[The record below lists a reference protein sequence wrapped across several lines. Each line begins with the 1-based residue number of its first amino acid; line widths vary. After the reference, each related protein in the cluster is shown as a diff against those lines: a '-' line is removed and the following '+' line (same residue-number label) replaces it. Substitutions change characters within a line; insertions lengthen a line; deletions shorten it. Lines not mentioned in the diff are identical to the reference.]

1 MKTKII
7 AMYLPQFHSI
17 PENDE
22 FWGKGFTDWVT
33 VKKAKSLFEGH
44 NQPKIPLNDNYYD
57 LSQKDAVAWQC
68 KIAREHGIYGFAI
81 YHYWF
86 NNEKNLLTKPAEI
99 IRDNKEIEIN
109 YFFTWDNCNW
119 KRSWSNVSGN
129 AWSPIADD
137 EQGLEKRQGPQI
149 LIPYILGEE
158 ADWEIHYKSLVSH
171 FQDSRY
177 IKIDNKPVFSI
188 INHDENID
196 KMCAFWNYLAK
207 RDGYNGIYFIFKDG
221 PRVPKYLYRYS
232 YEPHHVTWGS
242 FDLCFRIKGFIK
254 RKLGIAENLEV
265 YNFDTSWDKI
275 ITFTRKNKEKTLYY
289 GAFVGYDDTPRR
301 GTKGKIVT
309 GGTSEKFGYY
319 LGKLL
324 NISKSKEKEFIFLTA
339 WNEWGEGAY
348 IEPDSVN
355 GYAYLQ
361 AIKQCVLKEGKD
373 IINK

>member
-33 VKKAKSLFEGH
+33 VKKAKPLFECH
-44 NQPKIPLNDNYYD
+44 NQPRIPFNENYYD
-57 LSQKDAVAWQC
+57 LSEKDSIAWQC
-68 KIAREHGIYGFAI
+68 KLAREHGVYGFAI

-86 NNEKNLLTKPAEI
+86 NNDKNLLTKPAEI
-99 IRDNKEIEIN
+99 IRDNKEIDIN

-129 AWSPIADD
+129 AWSPIADG
-137 EQGLEKRQGPQI
+137 EQNENQRKGPQI

-158 ADWEIHYKSLVSH
+158 PDWENHYNSLRLH
-171 FQDSRY
+171 FFDPRY

-188 INHDENID
+188 INHDVDIE
-196 KMCAFWNYLAK
+196 KMCDFWNQLAK
-207 RDGYNGIYFIFKDG
+207 KDGFDGMFFIFKNA
-221 PRVPKYLYRYS
+221 PRVPRSLFRYS
-232 YEPHHVTWGS
+232 YEPHHVAWGDWGL
-242 FDLCFRIKGFIK
+242 FHRIKGYVK
-254 RKLGIAENLEV
+254 RKLHIAENLEI
-265 YNFDTSWDKI
+265 FDFNKCWDKLLK
-275 ITFTRKNKEKTLYY
+275 FAKYNKENTLYY

-301 GTKGKIVT
+301 GNKGKIIR
-309 GGTSEKFGYY
+309 GGTPKQFECY
-319 LGKLL
+319 LNKLL
-324 NISKSKEKEFIFLTA
+324 DISQSKNKEFVFLTA

-348 IEPDSVN
+348 LEPDSVV

-361 AIKQCVLKEGKD
+361 AVKNVVGKY
-373 IINK
+373 K